1 MRKHLYNRKQLVL
14 VLAVLTGMLQIT
26 AVPALADS
34 ENITGRGGTGYSAE
48 KWAQLNDNVMEYDEL
63 PDLVHEFNSSIGEV
77 WDKLEDTQEDL
88 QGYIEELESAKIKIE
103 HLEDSTKDK
112 IKGGDYSY
120 DTLVEKG
127 TYSAILN
134 GASIGGATLP
144 SMGSLIGTF
153 KNQADSL
160 LMSKSTVN
168 SIKKGENQIVKAAQ
182 QLMITYKSLEKQKQ
196 TLDTMAQMY
205 DEQYQITL
213 NKQAQGMA
221 TDLEVLTAQSN
232 QLYAASLS
240 ASVASGML
248 QLKPTLCSLTGWAA
262 DADPVIAEIPTV
274 DLSEIDQLN
283 LEEDTQKAI
292 GNNTTL
298 ISQRTSA
305 KGKTSDGIEARIAM
319 IDEGDQKLTIKMKS
333 LYDDVMAKKTAFEAA
348 QDGYQAALKN
358 REKYKRMQEVGYL
371 NRADFIGTEISYY
384 TEEANYHAA
393 DTALRLSLETY
404 KWAVKG
410 LTEIE

>member
-1 MRKHLYNRKQLVL
+1 
-14 VLAVLTGMLQIT
+14 
-26 AVPALADS
+26 
-34 ENITGRGGTGYSAE
+34 
-48 KWAQLNDNVMEYDEL
+48 
-63 PDLVHEFNSSIGEV
+63 
-77 WDKLEDTQEDL
+77 
-88 QGYIEELESAKIKIE
+88 
-103 HLEDSTKDK
+103 
-112 IKGGDYSY
+112 
-120 DTLVEKG
+120 
-127 TYSAILN
+127 
-134 GASIGGATLP
+134 
-144 SMGSLIGTF
+144 MGSLIGTF
-153 KNQADSL
+153 RNQADSL

-182 QLMITYKSLEKQKQ
+182 QLMITYKSLERQKQ

-248 QLKPTLCSLTGWAA
+248 QLKPTLCSLAGWAA

-283 LEEDTQKAI
+283 LEADTKKAI

-358 REKYKRMQEVGYL
+358 REKYKRMQEIGYL

-393 DTALRLSLETY
+393 DTALRLALETY

>member
-1 MRKHLYNRKQLVL
+1 
-14 VLAVLTGMLQIT
+14 
-26 AVPALADS
+26 
-34 ENITGRGGTGYSAE
+34 
-48 KWAQLNDNVMEYDEL
+48 MEYDEL

-112 IKGGDYSY
+112 IKGGDHSLE
-120 DTLVEKG
+120 TLTEAG
-127 TYSAILN
+127 TYSAVLN

-153 KNQADSL
+153 RNQADSL

-232 QLYAASLS
+232 QLYAASLA
-240 ASVASGML
+240 ASVTSGML

-283 LEEDTQKAI
+283 LEEDTKKAI

-298 ISQRTSA
+298 ISQRTSS
-305 KGKTSDGIEARIAM
+305 KGKTSDGIEARLAM

-393 DTALRLSLETY
+393 DTALRLALETY